1 MLVEVSYVEYHTAF
15 VKMDDKY
22 NILVEYEKTRY
33 DDKWDGRHG
42 EMEDLANECA
52 SQAMVGLG
60 SDDADDTYCNLV
72 TESRSGIDIYE
83 A

>member
-1 MLVEVSYVEYHTAF
+1 MLVEVSYVEYHTAH

-22 NILVEYEKTRY
+22 NILVEYAKTRY

-42 EMEDLANECA
+42 EMEDLASECA
-52 SQAMVGLG
+52 YQAMMGLDG
-60 SDDADDTYCNLV
+60 NGADDVYCNLI
-72 TESRSGIDIYE
+72 TDSRSGIDIYE

>member
-1 MLVEVSYVEYHTAF
+1 MLVEVSYVEYHTAL

-22 NILVEYEKTRY
+22 NILVEYAKTRY

-42 EMEDLANECA
+42 EMEDLASECA
-52 SQAMVGLG
+52 SQAMVGLDG
-60 SDDADDTYCNLV
+60 NSADDVYCNLI
-72 TESRSGIDIYE
+72 TDSRSGIDIYE

>member
-1 MLVEVSYVEYHTAF
+1 MLVEVSYVEYRSTLVA
-15 VKMDDKY
+15 VDDKY
-22 NILVEYEKTRY
+22 SILVEYGKTRY

-52 SQAMVGLG
+52 SQAMVGLS
-60 SDDADDTYCNLV
+60 SDDADDTYCNLILDAK
-72 TESRSGIDIYE
+72 TNIEIYE